1 MSTEQEGHDKT
12 QAINNIRASIAS
24 STATGIAITC
34 IMQWRQFYTL
44 SSHNHGIWCL
54 CFQILRHTAPA
65 AWPHGHHCLS
75 TADRSHM
82 GGVHLHFAAAGSLS
96 GSHRAHAT
104 QRWRHTSVSR
114 ELAHQHVTAVLWHHQ
129 LCSTVRHSRHHHNI
143 LLHDGKLVQ
152 CEYHLLC
159 MRTF

>member
-75 TADRSHM
+75 TADRSNM
-82 GGVHLHFAAAGSLS
+82 GGVHLHFAAASRLS

-104 QRWRHTSVSR
+104 QRWRHTRVSR
-114 ELAHQHVTAVLWHHQ
+114 ELAHASVTTVFRRHEFHHAVPVPW
-129 LCSTVRHSRHHHNI
+129 HHHN
-143 LLHDGKLVQ
+143 V
-152 CEYHLLC
+152 LLC
-159 MRTF
+159 ESKSSQYRWHCMFWMSA